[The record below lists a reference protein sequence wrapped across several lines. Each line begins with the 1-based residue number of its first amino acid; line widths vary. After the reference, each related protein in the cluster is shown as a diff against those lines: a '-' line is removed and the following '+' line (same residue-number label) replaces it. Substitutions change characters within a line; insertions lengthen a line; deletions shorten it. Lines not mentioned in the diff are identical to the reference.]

1 MEYSSD
7 VPFYNRENSPD
18 ILGTGKPPFLEAL
31 TLMLEL
37 SFFNGQDVYR
47 ITDTMRRRHAAYH
60 IFTPQFFARILGTEG
75 PRMLLP
81 RMNATSMI
89 AHAKGILKI
98 IIDLRDNFCTMPAII
113 EKLED
118 DGYHGVP
125 RDLISLVM
133 YWYQRYQEY

>member
-1 MEYSSD
+1 MERYT
-7 VPFYNRENSPD
+7 REIVGPD
-18 ILGTGKPPFLEAL
+18 KPPFLQAL

-37 SFFNGQDVYR
+37 SFFYGQNVYR
-47 ITDTMRRRHAAYH
+47 IAETMRGRHAAYH
-60 IFTPQFFARILGTEG
+60 IFTPEFFARLLGTEG
-75 PRMLLP
+75 PSMILP

-98 IIDLRDNFCTMPAII
+98 IIDLRDNFCTMPAIV

-125 RDLISLVM
+125 RDLISLISR
-133 YWYQRYQEY
+133 WYTMYQEF